1 MAHSPLLAMCLL
13 VGCGGAAK
21 TSPAPVATPP
31 TSPTPA
37 TAPATPAA
45 APSAARKLAQDET
58 VKTASGAT
66 YTAPKGWYLTAGTD
80 LSVLEDPDRELKLA
94 IVEIAA
100 ADREAAV
107 AGAWARFEPEF
118 KLPVLRAVDLPARD
132 GWDAIAQVA
141 YVTKTEDQRT
151 AIAVA
156 RRKGSTWYVHLLDG
170 KDAAADRRGAEAT
183 VAIRSFK
190 AAGVD
195 KESFAGRP
203 AHPLDADR
211 QKQLASFI
219 EESRRKMDIPG
230 AAIAVVQG
238 GKIVYEKGFGV
249 RLAGKNEPV
258 TPETLFL
265 IGSNTKSLTTLLMA
279 ILVDEKLFSWSTP
292 VTQLLPTFALGDA
305 KVTQSLTM
313 QHTVCACTGL
323 PRQDLEFIFEFA
335 GVTPEDRVASMKTM
349 VPTTGFGETFQY
361 SNTMVSTGGYVA
373 AHALSPKL
381 KLGPAYDAAMQAK
394 VFGPLG
400 MRATTFDFAKAKRQN
415 HALPHAHAW
424 GPEYKPF
431 PLAWEEAVISV
442 RPAGAAWS
450 NARDMSRFLLL
461 ELGKGVTPEGKRVVS
476 EENLLKRREPQV
488 KITDEA
494 SYGLGLMVA
503 NDHGVAIV
511 QHGGNNLGFSS
522 DMYFLPEHGIGVV
535 LLTNGGGTNAF
546 LAAVRRRLLEILF
559 DGRAEAAENLDAA
572 IAVQNK
578 ARDEERALIKPE
590 MDAALAARVVGDYTN
605 AGLGRA
611 SVRREGTKLIFD
623 VGEWQNPLQ
632 QKIDHDGTTKL
643 VMMGPVFAGFEL
655 IPDDKGGKTTLTIQ
669 APQQT
674 YTFEPVAKK
683 K

>member
-1 MAHSPLLAMCLL
+1 
-13 VGCGGAAK
+13 
-21 TSPAPVATPP
+21 VA
-31 TSPTPA
+31 
-37 TAPATPAA
+37 
-45 APSAARKLAQDET
+45 
-58 VKTASGAT
+58 
-66 YTAPKGWYLTAGTD
+66 
-80 LSVLEDPDRELKLA
+80 
-94 IVEIAA
+94 
-100 ADREAAV
+100 
-107 AGAWARFEPEF
+107 
-118 KLPVLRAVDLPARD
+118 RAVDLPARE
-132 GWDAIAQVA
+132 GWDAVAQVA
-141 YVTKTEDQRT
+141 YVTKTEEART
-151 AIAVA
+151 VVAIA
-156 RRKGSTWYVHLLDG
+156 RRKGGTWYVNLLDG

-183 VAIRSFK
+183 VAIRSLK
-190 AAGVD
+190 ASGVV
-195 KESFAGRP
+195 KESFAGRA
-203 AHPLDADR
+203 AHPLDAER
-211 QKQLASFI
+211 QKQLESFI

-230 AAIAVVQG
+230 VSIAVVQG

-279 ILVDEKLFSWSTP
+279 ILIDEKLFAWSTP
-292 VTQLLPTFALGDA
+292 VTQLLPSFALGDP

-335 GVTPEDRVASMKTM
+335 GVTPEDRVAAMKTM

-400 MRATTFDFAKAKRQN
+400 MRATTFDFARAKKQN
-415 HALPHAHAW
+415 HAMPHGRAW
-424 GPEYKPF
+424 APGYKPF
-431 PLAWEEAVISV
+431 PLSWEEAVIPV

-450 NARDMSRFLLL
+450 NVRDMSRFLLL

-503 NDHGVAIV
+503 KDHGVSIV

-522 DMYFLPEHGIGVV
+522 DMYFLPDHGIGVV
-535 LLTNGGGTNAF
+535 MLSNGGGTNTF
-546 LAAVRRRLLEILF
+546 LAAVRRRLMEILF
-559 DGRAEAAENLDAA
+559 DGEPEAAENLVAGIDL
-572 IAVQNK
+572 QNK
-578 ARDEERALIKPE
+578 ARAEDTVLLKPQIDPALVSRI
-590 MDAALAARVVGDYTN
+590 LNDYTN
-605 AGLGRA
+605 PGLGRA
-611 SVRREGTKLIFD
+611 SVRREGRQVIID
-623 VGEWQNPLQ
+623 VGEWQSPLA
-632 QKIDHDGTTKL
+632 QKTDRDGTTKL

-655 IPDDKGGKTTLTIQ
+655 IPEEKDGRTTLTIQ
-669 APQQT
+669 AAQQT
-674 YTFEPVAKK
+674 YTFEPVPRPKK